1 MSTFKTFM
9 STAAVAALAAGTVQA
24 ATADQGIGYV
34 LGANGT
40 QISAIKDLSN
50 PMASDTVNL
59 TLTDSSG
66 SLPGAFFLDAIAYR
80 PNTGTYVGYQGFL
93 NTVYSVDVMSGEVS
107 AIVTGMGTNG
117 EGKPIATSTSN
128 LGFDFNNKLDA
139 ARIVTQN
146 DENLVF
152 FPERTDPA
160 ADANLVRVTDLFYV
174 DGDAGA
180 DGESAS
186 IVANAYTN
194 ALPQSAFAEPSPED
208 DIDDTLGLVQ
218 YVLDSDRDTL
228 ATLGNNAGTLMT
240 VGQLFADGG
249 MDALDISDV
258 ASMDILSTSPDDN
271 LAFALLNIDGMSVL
285 YSFGLD
291 ATDGR
296 IAATRLGAI
305 GSGYSSLAVAPSDI
319 APVPLPASALLL
331 LAGLGGFGALR
342 RRRT

>member
-1 MSTFKTFM
+1 MSAFRNFM
-9 STAAVAALAAGTVQA
+9 STSAVLALTAGAVQA

-34 LGANGT
+34 LGNNGT
-40 QISAIKDLSN
+40 QISKIMDLSN
-50 PMASDTVNL
+50 PTTSGTVDIAL
-59 TLTDSSG
+59 D
-66 SLPGAFFLDAIAYR
+66 GAAGPFSLDAIAYR
-80 PNTGTYVGYQGFL
+80 PNTGTYVGYQSAS
-93 NTVYSVDVMSGEVS
+93 NTVYSVNVMTGAAS
-107 AIVTGMGTNG
+107 AIVTGMGVNADG
-117 EGKPIATSTSN
+117 QAVATTTGI

-146 DENLVF
+146 VENLVF

-160 ADANLVRVTDLFYV
+160 AAPNVIRATDLFYV
-174 DGDAGA
+174 DGDPGA
-180 DGESAS
+180 DGMSPG

-194 ALPQSAFAEPSPED
+194 ALPQSAFAEPTPD
-208 DIDDTLGLVQ
+208 DGVDNTLGLVQ

-228 ATLGNNAGTLMT
+228 GTLGNNAGTLTT
-240 VGQLFADGG
+240 VGQLFTGDS
-249 MDALDISDV
+249 MDAIDISDI
-258 ASMDILSTSPDDN
+258 AGLDILSVGPDDN
-271 LAFALLNIDGMSVL
+271 LAFALLNMDGMSVL

-305 GSGYSSLAVAPSDI
+305 GSGYTSLAIAPSDI